1 MKTVCHVWH
10 VTNRTMMNI
19 TCSWQHSV
27 NTQIYICMN
36 LREDQI
42 TWTKK
47 MSYTYNTLF
56 SYLLWTMSLDHQRTG
71 TGPRSYKKEK
81 TVLKNNKNNYVD
93 EQCPLQ
99 QMLKCMN
106 EINICTVQEFW
117 ISFINITSAWNKYC
131 KYHT

>member
-27 NTQIYICMN
+27 NTQVYICMN

-71 TGPRSYKKEK
+71 AGPRSYKKEK